1 MRLRLSLFL
10 LFGAFYTGFSQ
21 SCDALIAEYKIIG
34 GAHLLRS
41 HPATLVVRGSY
52 TYSLELMS
60 SDKGITAKIYSKG
73 GVEFNQDDE
82 LIFMDINQN
91 RRSFRFVEMGE
102 MNMDRGTPIHMN
114 VVQLDLKAVQWFA
127 TSDLLV
133 LYIKNN
139 INKEMRKF
147 TVNTSRQQEFRQLA
161 VCFNEKLDKSKVVD
175 VELPENPAPKS
186 DPSKPVSATT
196 SSTPTAAK
204 RNVDP
209 SQMTDEELADLRREL
224 HDVKDK
230 LKEEIAAERER
241 ANQIKQSIQEEVAS
255 AREQA
260 ANQKKVYADEVLEAR
275 KKARDEIEKSHQ
287 ASAAEV
293 QEARQ
298 KAESEKERISL
309 DVADARQRA
318 NDAIKNAQLESAQ
331 EVYSMRP
338 YRSFKKLSRVL
349 TQAPRPISRR
359 CQWRKTSYVQA
370 GAMKRQTDNL
380 P

>member
-21 SCDALIAEYKIIG
+21 SCDALIAEDKIIG

-224 HDVKDK
+224 QVGDHRFQVQYRDRIAVMCGATQRLQYQLQAVGIAVAGD
-230 LKEEIAAERER
+230 LTLVQLELVQYCLQPLLAHAVPGDLFDHAQYQCFQRVSVLGLTALDTAAEHHFTHG
-241 ANQIKQSIQEEVAS
+241 VF
-255 AREQA
+255 QA
-260 ANQKKVYADEVLEAR
+260 A
-275 KKARDEIEKSHQ
+275 
-287 ASAAEV
+287 
-293 QEARQ
+293 
-298 KAESEKERISL
+298 
-309 DVADARQRA
+309 QR
-318 NDAIKNAQLESAQ
+318 
-331 EVYSMRP
+331 R
-338 YRSFKKLSRVL
+338 
-349 TQAPRPISRR
+349 
-359 CQWRKTSYVQA
+359 W
-370 GAMKRQTDNL
+370 
-380 P
+380 